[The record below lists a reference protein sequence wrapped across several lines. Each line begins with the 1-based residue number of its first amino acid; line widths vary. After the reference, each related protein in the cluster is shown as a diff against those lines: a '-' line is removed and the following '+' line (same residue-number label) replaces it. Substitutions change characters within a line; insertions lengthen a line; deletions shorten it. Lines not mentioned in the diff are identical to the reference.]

1 MLSFRSS
8 FINIITMQITVQTNI
23 NASIDQVWEC
33 WTLPNHIM
41 HWNFASDDWCCPSAT
56 NDLTVGSEFHY
67 TMAAKDDSF
76 SFDFWGTYDQIVVQK
91 LLAITLGDGRK
102 LTISFEDTNNG
113 IVVTEQF
120 DPESENPV
128 ELQQAGWQ
136 QILENFKKYVEGLY

>member
-1 MLSFRSS
+1 M
-8 FINIITMQITVQTNI
+8 NTNKKTEITVSVI
-23 NASIDQVWEC
+23 VNAPLQKVWQF
-33 WTLPNHIM
+33 WTLPEHIKQ
-41 HWNFASDDWCCPSAT
+41 WNFASDDWCCPSAT

-102 LTISFEDTNNG
+102 LTISFEDTNSG
-113 IVVTEQF
+113 ILVTEQF

-136 QILENFKKYVEGLY
+136 QILENFKKYVEGL

>member
-1 MLSFRSS
+1 
-8 FINIITMQITVQTNI
+8 MQITVQTKI
-23 NASIDQVWEC
+23 NTSIAQVWEC
-33 WTLPNHIM
+33 WTNPKHIM

-76 SFDFWGTYDQIVVQK
+76 SFDFWGTYDQIVVKK
-91 LLAITLGDGRK
+91 LFAITLGDGRK

-113 IVVTEQF
+113 ILVTEQF

>member
-1 MLSFRSS
+1 MLSFRLS

-23 NASIDQVWEC
+23 NASLAQVWEC

-136 QILENFKKYVEGLY
+136 QILENFKKYVEGL

>member
-1 MLSFRSS
+1 
-8 FINIITMQITVQTNI
+8 MQITVQTNI

-33 WTLPNHIM
+33 WTNPKHIM
-41 HWNFASDDWCCPSAT
+41 HWNFVSDDWCCPSAT
-56 NDLTVGSEFHY
+56 NNLTVGSEFHY

-136 QILENFKKYVEGLY
+136 QILDNFKKYVDGLY

>member
-1 MLSFRSS
+1 
-8 FINIITMQITVQTNI
+8 MQITVQTKI

-33 WTLPNHIM
+33 WTLPEPIM

-56 NDLTVGSEFHY
+56 NNLTVGSEFHY
-67 TMAAKDDSF
+67 NMAAKDDSF

-102 LTISFEDTNNG
+102 LTISFEDTNSG
-113 IVVTEQF
+113 ILVTEQF

-136 QILENFKKYVEGLY
+136 QILENFKKYVEA